1 MSDYITLMGSEDV
14 SRAGHNMVA
23 AGSDMN
29 RAASSMSEAFHRHE
43 QFLTDWLYEFR
54 EIVEG
59 LKVPQGKEAGDD
71 RK

>member
-1 MSDYITLMGSEDV
+1 MADYVTLMGSEDV
-14 SRAGHNMVA
+14 SRAGHNMAA

-29 RAASSMSEAFHRHE
+29 RAASAMSEAFHRHE

-59 LKVPQGKEAGDD
+59 LKVTQGQEGGKDG
-71 RK
+71 